1 MNTVHDT
8 TNAAKDK
15 AAEVGG
21 QMSDEARSQVDTR
34 TTQAG
39 DQLQD
44 KAEGLHQMSD
54 QLRDSGQDAFA
65 QLADTVA
72 SFTEDAARYLRD
84 GNADSM
90 MSDVEAYARR
100 QPWVVAAGGLVL
112 GFAASRIVK
121 AGTERRASG
130 VGRYAPGTGP
140 DSIDLTRGYD
150 TVGTVGAAATGYVT
164 GYGGG
169 YDDVVTPGV
178 GTGYGT
184 STGLGT
190 GPDTDYATGASGHE
204 PLGGDDLTD
213 DPFARPVGTTETAPL
228 GDPETYPTP
237 STRPGSGLGSY
248 TDGNR

>member
-15 AAEVGG
+15 AAEVGS
-21 QMSDEARSQVDTR
+21 QVSDQAKSQVDTR

-65 QLADTVA
+65 QLAGKLA
-72 SFTEDAARYLRD
+72 SFTEDAARYLREGD
-84 GNADSM
+84 ADSM
-90 MSDVEAYARR
+90 MGDVEAFARR
-100 QPWVVAAGGLVL
+100 QPWAVAAGGLFL

-121 AGTERRASG
+121 AGTDRRASSASA
-130 VGRYAPGTGP
+130 VRYGTGSGP
-140 DSIDLTRGYD
+140 DSIDLTRGY
-150 TVGTVGAAATGYVT
+150 GTTGSSYGD

-169 YDDVVTPGV
+169 T
-178 GTGYGT
+178 T
-184 STGLGT
+184 TGLGT
-190 GPDTDYATGASGHE
+190 GYAVGATTGVGTDLGRDYATGSTGYE
-204 PLGGDDLTD
+204 PLDSDEVDDLSD
-213 DPFARPVGTTETAPL
+213 DPFARPVTDTETAPL
-228 GDPETYPTP
+228 GDPESYPTP
-237 STRPGSGLGSY
+237 STQSGSNLGSY